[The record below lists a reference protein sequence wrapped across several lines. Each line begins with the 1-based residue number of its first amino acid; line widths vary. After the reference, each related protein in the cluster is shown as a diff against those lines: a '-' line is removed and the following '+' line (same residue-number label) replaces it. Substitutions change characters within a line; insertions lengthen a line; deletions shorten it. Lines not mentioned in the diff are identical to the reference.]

1 MPAGAGGGGGR
12 VARRVSAPDGPGR
25 RGGFRSSPGRDPHE
39 GPTLVA
45 FLGSTIGNFPEA
57 ARAELLGELRRTL
70 GRGGFFLVGTDLVKD
85 RARLD
90 AAYND
95 SRGITAAFN
104 RNVLRVLNRD
114 LDADFVEERFEH
126 LAAFDPE
133 LELVDIRLRSRLAQ
147 TVHVAALDLNVHFEA
162 GEEMRTEISTKF
174 RRARLESELSASGF
188 DPAGWWTDRA
198 GDFALSLWQV
208 A

>member
-1 MPAGAGGGGGR
+1 VRAVVGDFDRHLGAIPHQGR
-12 VARRVSAPDGPGR
+12 
-25 RGGFRSSPGRDPHE
+25 
-39 GPTLVA
+39 TLVA
-45 FLGSTIGNFPEA
+45 FLGSTLGNFNAEGRA
-57 ARAELLGELRRTL
+57 ALLGELRRL
-70 GRGGFFLVGTDLVKD
+70 LAPSGFFLVGTDLVKD

-114 LDADFVEERFEH
+114 LAADFVEQCFEH
-126 LAAFDPE
+126 VAAFDPE
-133 LELVDIRLRSRLAQ
+133 QELVDIRLRSRVDQ
-147 TVHVAALDLNVHFEA
+147 IVNVAALDLRVPFTA

-174 RRARLESELSASGF
+174 RRDRLTQELHDAGFSER
-188 DPAGWWTDRA
+188 GWWTDRA
-198 GDFALSLWQV
+198 GDFALSLWS